1 MMKHKG
7 ILALSSLAFATL
19 LPAASIQIDANRS
32 AGKINHALGGV
43 SQGGNAGSYFK
54 PELAAGLEK
63 LAPKLVRIEMITS
76 SLPHKLYY
84 PATGKFNWEMLDRE
98 IETIQ
103 KGGGEVIINF
113 FGTPEHL
120 ASNPKAPVPAF
131 TPPTDPKAYADFC
144 AEIVRHVNLEKKY
157 NVKLW
162 EFWNEPSGNYFWT
175 DWHNN
180 NHRSFFELWNEV
192 YRAVKKVDPSSL
204 MGGFADNS
212 QYPEHY
218 EAWFD
223 FVKKSRTEP
232 DFLTIHYYGDWAGDN
247 PTEPA
252 NYTRFSDRLLE
263 ICRKKFGKTLPLY
276 YTEWN
281 LPAESVN
288 RFPAEQVAAWIGAS
302 LNEMQKNGRIDGA
315 AFFRI
320 EHYRDPY
327 SSLFDQNGTP
337 RTAFRVLHF
346 FDTMPERAL
355 TVRTDELPDVT
366 VTAAGSPEEVA
377 LLIARYDATRG
388 ATSLNTD
395 MVIGNLVPNRT
406 YQLEISRENADNAA
420 KTGEIP
426 PQKSTVSSSASG
438 TIQLPLEL
446 APFDTVMI
454 RIQSE
459 DGNGGDTAA
468 TRN

>member
-1 MMKHKG
+1 M
-7 ILALSSLAFATL
+7 
-19 LPAASIQIDANRS
+19 
-32 AGKINHALGGV
+32 
-43 SQGGNAGSYFK
+43 
-54 PELAAGLEK
+54 
-63 LAPKLVRIEMITS
+63 
-76 SLPHKLYY
+76 
-84 PATGKFNWEMLDRE
+84 
-98 IETIQ
+98 
-103 KGGGEVIINF
+103 
-113 FGTPEHL
+113 
-120 ASNPKAPVPAF
+120 
-131 TPPTDPKAYADFC
+131 
-144 AEIVRHVNLEKKY
+144 
-157 NVKLW
+157 
-162 EFWNEPSGNYFWT
+162 
-175 DWHNN
+175 
-180 NHRSFFELWNEV
+180 
-192 YRAVKKVDPSSL
+192 
-204 MGGFADNS
+204 
-212 QYPEHY
+212 
-218 EAWFD
+218 
-223 FVKKSRTEP
+223 
-232 DFLTIHYYGDWAGDN
+232 
-247 PTEPA
+247 
-252 NYTRFSDRLLE
+252 
-263 ICRKKFGKTLPLY
+263 PLY

-355 TVRTDELPDVT
+355 TIRTDELPGVT

-395 MVIGNLVPNRT
+395 MVIRHLAPNRT